1 MIQSFDRYFE
11 KTDGLE
17 TDYIKILY
25 YDLAKDY
32 KATYK
37 SYQYT
42 RLCTIAEGS
51 KHVKINDGSEFTY
64 TTSDFIILPPNSS
77 VKMEMKVETKAI
89 VYEINDKLLDDMIK
103 RIEHQF
109 EYEVTGA
116 DKPVIRNLLMPGIK
130 SQIDRINAYSM
141 SKDPNKEFLIDLVSQ
156 EMVYTLVK
164 NYKMPLHA
172 RKKEE
177 PVAYAI
183 QCLKDNLSDPDMTV
197 NEIAYAL
204 NMSPSNLIPL
214 FKRATGMT
222 PKAYHNL
229 LKINKA
235 KELLLHKNVSEVSYD
250 LGFESISYFIKLFK
264 SHFGLTPKQ
273 YTLKYKQDHLQWNK

>member
-1 MIQSFDRYFE
+1 MIQNFDRYFE
-11 KTDGLE
+11 KNDGIE

-42 RLCTIAEGS
+42 RLCTIVEGS
-51 KHVKINDGSEFTY
+51 KHVKINDGNEFTY
-64 TTSDFIILPPNSS
+64 STSDFILLPPNSS
-77 VKMEMKVETKAI
+77 VKMEMKEDTKAI

-109 EYEVTGA
+109 EYEVTTA
-116 DKPVIRNLLMPGIK
+116 DKPVVRNQLMAQIK
-130 SQIDRINAYSM
+130 SQIERINAYSM
-141 SKDPNKEFLIDLVSQ
+141 SQDPNKEFLIDLVSQ
-156 EMVYTLVK
+156 EMVYTLIK
-164 NYKMPLHA
+164 NYKLPLRA

-177 PVAYAI
+177 PVAYAV
-183 QCLKDNLSDPDMTV
+183 QCLKDHLSGSDMTV
-197 NEIAYAL
+197 NEIAYEL

-214 FKRATGMT
+214 FKKATGLT

-264 SHFGLTPKQ
+264 HHLGLTPKQ
-273 YTLKYKQDHLQWNK
+273 YTMKYKQDHLI

>member
-25 YDLAKDY
+25 YDLAKGY
-32 KATYK
+32 KGNYK

-42 RLCTIAEGS
+42 RLCTIADGS
-51 KHVKINDGSEFTY
+51 KHVRINDGSEFTY

-109 EYEVTGA
+109 EYEVSAA

-141 SKDPNKEFLIDLVSQ
+141 SNDPNKEFLIDLVSQ
-156 EMVYTLVK
+156 EMVYTLIK

-197 NEIAYAL
+197 NEIAYSL

-273 YTLKYKQDHLQWNK
+273 YTMKYKQDNLLWNK